1 MASVGPPLWH
11 KSTNGENKLTNEQL
25 EHWIKEIRSDIDSG
39 KTDKEFLWKRHWG
52 FGVRYPQLYKILCM
66 EDCEMNK
73 VQSMIKIL
81 KKRDIGKINEV
92 QADAQ
97 VGTALA
103 HEHIYPLTGTPDK
116 KALKAAM
123 KEVKRNLKK
132 DK

>member
-1 MASVGPPLWH
+1 
-11 KSTNGENKLTNEQL
+11 
-25 EHWIKEIRSDIDSG
+25 
-39 KTDKEFLWKRHWG
+39 
-52 FGVRYPQLYKILCM
+52 
-66 EDCEMNK
+66 MNK